1 MMKKAIKKTAD
12 IVIRI
17 IACCEIIVILWLA
30 WYIMQ
35 PLVTGLIVSWIIQP
49 FNLNVDDAI
58 SRAGCKAVDKK
69 EFYYGGKSDNTAG
82 TTTYYKFYINKEKE
96 GSAEEVVEAINEVME
111 QKITSHKISISFSK
125 KFAEIVYEPLFIVRN
140 YTDGYSSSAN
150 YEKLQYLCIL
160 GTNHGSEKS
169 IYNDPETYK
178 NFPDIQYLEVS
189 EKIQKAADEA
199 GIDWYEYWPDLKT
212 VEVYSPEN

>member
-1 MMKKAIKKTAD
+1 MKEALKKIAD
-12 IVIRI
+12 TI
-17 IACCEIIVILWLA
+17 ILCFKVIIVMGFCLYILCAVLL
-30 WYIMQ
+30 
-35 PLVTGLIVSWIIQP
+35 LVVSWITNY
-49 FNLNVDDAI
+49 FEHCNFKADDAI
-58 SRAGCKAVDKK
+58 SRTVYETVGAKELRYRGKATTRQ
-69 EFYYGGKSDNTAG
+69 YY
-82 TTTYYKFYINKEKE
+82 TYHIDKEKE
-96 GSAEEVVEAINEVME
+96 GTAEEAVEAINEVME
-111 QKITSHKISISFSK
+111 QKVTSHKISISFYK
-125 KFAEIVYEPLFIVRN
+125 EFVRGAYEPLFIVGN

-212 VEVYSPEN
+212 VEVDSPKN